1 MTEIMKAQV
10 ELALKNRHVTA
21 PSQPEPVVAAAGE
34 VERSKADKLQEAM
47 EAEAKRRTQ
56 QINDDR
62 KRKFNS
68 LEGSAKEVT
77 GERCARRRRV
87 TDDCSNA
94 LSRGGNRGV
103 PHAQP
108 ALVRPHG
115 RVFGWWR

>member
-21 PSQPEPVVAAAGE
+21 PSPPEQPVVAAAGDA
-34 VERSKADKLQEAM
+34 ERSKADRLQDAM

-68 LEGSAKEVT
+68 VEGSAKEVT
-77 GERCARRRRV
+77 GGRCARRRRV
-87 TDDCSNA
+87 TDECSNA

-103 PHAQP
+103 PHA
-108 ALVRPHG
+108 
-115 RVFGWWR
+115 

>member
-21 PSQPEPVVAAAGE
+21 PSQPEAVAATTGE
-34 VERSKADKLQEAM
+34 AERSKADKLQEAM

-77 GERCARRRRV
+77 GDCAPRRRV
-87 TDDCSNA
+87 TNDCSDA
-94 LSRGGNRGV
+94 LSRGGN
-103 PHAQP
+103 
-108 ALVRPHG
+108 
-115 RVFGWWR
+115 